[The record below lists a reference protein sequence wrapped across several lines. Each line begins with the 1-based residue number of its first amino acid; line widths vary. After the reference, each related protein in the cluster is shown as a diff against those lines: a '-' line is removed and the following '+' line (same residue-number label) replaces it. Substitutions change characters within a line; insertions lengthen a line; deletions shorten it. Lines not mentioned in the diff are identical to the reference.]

1 MMEFI
6 VGVDPGKEGAICLL
20 GVDKLKGNSQ
30 FTFWDNKELLEP
42 ELFLEGFSG
51 NFIAAI
57 ESSTP
62 TKLVLEKVHS
72 LGNMSAK
79 SNFSFGSNVGI
90 GKWCAEVLAR
100 AYEIPLVEV
109 TPQKWQKEIGFPS
122 LTKEEKAGMD
132 QNKRT
137 KAQKQRAFE
146 YALKLY
152 PEAEQYLFTER
163 GRMLDGRVDSLLIAH
178 WGITTE

>member
-1 MMEFI
+1 MEFVI
-6 VGVDPGKEGAICLL
+6 GVDPGKDGAICLL
-20 GVDKLKGNSQ
+20 GASKIKGNNQ

-42 ELFLEGFSG
+42 ELFLGSFLEDFT
-51 NFIAAI
+51 ATI

-62 TKLVLEKVHS
+62 TKLVIEKVHS

-79 SNFSFGSNVGI
+79 SNFSFGGNVAI

-137 KAQKQRAFE
+137 KVQKQRAVE
-146 YALKLY
+146 YAIQLY